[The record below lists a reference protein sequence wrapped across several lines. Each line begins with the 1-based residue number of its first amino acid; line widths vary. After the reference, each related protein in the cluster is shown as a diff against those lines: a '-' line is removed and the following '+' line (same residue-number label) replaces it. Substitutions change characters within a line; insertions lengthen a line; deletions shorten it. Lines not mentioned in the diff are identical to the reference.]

1 MTAGEGRKFAFTVG
15 AAFLVLAGI
24 SYWRGHRIPVIVLA
38 TLGALLLL
46 AGLVAPTKLGPVQ
59 RGWMGLAERIS
70 RVTTPIFMGLVYFVV
85 LTPVGLIMRAVG
97 RRPLEQKAVNGS
109 YWVRRPEGQ
118 RSSDLSRQF

>member
-15 AAFLVLAGI
+15 AAFVVLAGI

-38 TLGALLLL
+38 ALGALLLF
-46 AGLVAPTKLGPVQ
+46 AGLVAPAKLGPVQ

-97 RRPLEQKAVNGS
+97 RRPLEQKEVDGS
-109 YWVRRPEGQ
+109 YWVRRPEGR